1 MVDFVKLNYT
11 LSNINNILGSTVGAV
26 EDRQNGADT
35 GTSIMNFGMNVL
47 NGAVRNEVA
56 YDMRKT
62 YGTNMGFIINNM
74 AGYGS
79 QEANQR
85 GMSGLLGASVFNA
98 MTTPW
103 MYGGGGFMG
112 GGCCSR
118 MSPFG
123 MGMYGGGIGMFGGG
137 MGMFGG
143 PTYMSSGVLGGMFNG
158 APLPS
163 TLATPY
169 FGSGFSVFS
178 NNRFF
183 C

>member
-11 LSNINNILGSTVGAV
+11 LSNVNNLLGSAVGAA
-26 EDRQNGADT
+26 EDRQNGADA

-62 YGTNMGFIINNM
+62 YGTNMGFLINNM

-79 QEANQR
+79 AEANQK
-85 GMSGLLGASVFNA
+85 GMQGLLGASLFNA

-103 MYGGGGFMG
+103 MYGGGGFYG
-112 GGCCSR
+112 GGCGCNS

-123 MGMYGGGIGMFGGG
+123 MGMFGGG
-137 MGMFGG
+137 MGYMGG
-143 PTYMSSGVLGGMFNG
+143 PTYMSSGVLGGMFG
-158 APLPS
+158 GCAMPS

-169 FGSGFSVFS
+169 FGSGFSVFA